1 MSSSLSVFVCG
12 TYSDLSAERGAV
24 LDALQRLEVEHHSM
38 ELFGARPRRP
48 IQTCLDEVRRSRIVV
63 VIVGHQYGTLVPGL
77 DISFSEA
84 EYQEAFRLNL
94 ECLVYFSA
102 ASEHSDE
109 EDAQKALLLQQWK
122 TTLSDRHTPAYF
134 PDANKLALQV
144 AIDVGRTIRDLED
157 RDNSSDRV
165 HGTRPLFPRHEDR
178 QAGPRVTSLYC
189 QRFGD
194 ESRQLVHGLAT
205 DSDGNAIIVGDFW
218 GSIDFGRSKLT
229 SAGDRDIFLAK
240 FNRSGICLWS
250 RRFGDQFEQVGVGLD
265 TDANGSIF
273 IASSFNGS
281 LDFGGAALVS
291 RGRYNVALA
300 KLDKHGRHLWSKSFG
315 DSQYHVAECIAVAP
329 AGWVAVAGRFQG
341 SLDFGGGELKSESSQ
356 TDMFLAAFSADGA
369 PIWAKRIGGE
379 YEQQTRSIS
388 IDADGNIGLVGVFKG
403 SISFGGLSLAEES
416 STDYCGFLAKFD
428 RLGNVLWCKRFGDP
442 SVEQGSVV
450 SFDRANGDILTAG
463 FMRNKLPRETSIDSS
478 SVCLFARYDPSGV
491 LRWSRAFGTQASAT
505 SLSVAADGRILLTG
519 CFQGTI
525 DLGLGP
531 LISAGGYDVFAA
543 MFNADG
549 STRWARR
556 YGDERH
562 QFLINGAH
570 GHDSSIVLA
579 GSFHGTVD
587 FGSGALVASG
597 YDGKTEGSEDVF
609 LAILQE
615 DFQDGPS

>member
-1 MSSSLSVFVCG
+1 
-12 TYSDLSAERGAV
+12 
-24 LDALQRLEVEHHSM
+24 M
-38 ELFGARPRRP
+38 ELFGARPQRP
-48 IQTCLDEVRRSRIVV
+48 LQTCLDEVRRSRIVV
-63 VIVGHQYGTLVPGL
+63 VIVGHRYGTLVPGL
-77 DISFSEA
+77 EMSFSEA

-102 ASEHSDE
+102 ASEYPDE
-109 EDAQKALLLQQWK
+109 EDAQKALLLKQWK
-122 TTLSDRHTPAYF
+122 RTLSDRHTPAYF

-144 AIDVGRTIRDLED
+144 VIDVGRTIRELED
-157 RDNSSDRV
+157 KDVSSNQV
-165 HGTRPLFPRHEDR
+165 EGTRPPFHSEEEP
-178 QAGPRVTSLYC
+178 QAGPRVAPVYC

-194 ESRQLVHGLAT
+194 ESRQLVHGLTT

-218 GSIDFGRSKLT
+218 GSIDFGGSKLT
-229 SAGDRDIFLAK
+229 SAGDRDIFIAK
-240 FNRSGICLWS
+240 FNRSGTCLWS
-250 RRFGDQFEQVGVGLD
+250 RRYGDQLEQVGVGVD
-265 TDANGSIF
+265 TDANDSIF

-281 LDFGGAALVS
+281 LDFGGAVLVS

-300 KLDKHGRHLWSKSFG
+300 KLDNDGRHLWSKSFG

-329 AGWVAVAGRFQG
+329 AGWVVVAGRFQG
-341 SLDFGGGELKSESSQ
+341 CVDFGGGDLKSESTQ
-356 TDMFLAAFSADGA
+356 TDIFLAAFSSDGGL
-369 PIWAKRIGGE
+369 IWARRIGGE
-379 YEQQTRSIS
+379 HEQQTRSIA

-403 SISFGGLSLAEES
+403 SISFGSLLLTEER

-428 RLGNVLWCKRFGDP
+428 RLGNALWCKRFGDP

-463 FMRNKLPRETSIDSS
+463 FMRNKLPRETSNGSS

-525 DLGLGP
+525 DFGLGP
-531 LISAGGYDVFAA
+531 LVSAGGYDVFAA
-543 MFNADG
+543 MFNSDG
-549 STRWARR
+549 STRWAQR

-562 QFLINGAH
+562 QFLINGTH
-570 GHDSSIVLA
+570 GYGSSIMLA
-579 GSFHGTVD
+579 GSFHGTID

-597 YDGKTEGSEDVF
+597 YDGKTEGTEDVF
-609 LAILQE
+609 LAIFQE
-615 DFQDGPS
+615 NLQDGRS